1 MGVIVGIYGRVLN
14 AEELQIVSNLIIAL
28 EKESIEY
35 QFYAPFYSKIKER
48 LNIKCGINTFNN
60 HEEVA
65 SRLSMLISIGGDG
78 TILSVLA
85 LVRDSGVAVA
95 GINTGRLG
103 FLANISKESINDVV
117 DQIKANKL
125 KLEPKSL
132 IHLVSD
138 KDLFGDVF
146 YGLNEFAIHKNDTSS
161 MIVIHTY
168 IDGDYLNSYWAD
180 GLIIA
185 TPTGSTAYSLSCG
198 GPIIYP
204 ETGCFVITPVA
215 PHNLN
220 LRPIVVSD
228 SCEISFKVE
237 SRSEQFLCT
246 LDSRSRNVSSD
257 VSLKVKKANFKIN
270 MLRLKEDDFKN
281 TLRNKM
287 MWGLDKR
294 NRG

>member
-1 MGVIVGIYGRVLN
+1 MGVVVGIYGRVLN
-14 AEELQIVSNLIIAL
+14 AEELQIVSNLILAL
-28 EKESIEY
+28 EQEAIEY
-35 QFYAPFYSKIKER
+35 QLYAPFYTQIKQH
-48 LNIKCGINTFNN
+48 LNLKDSTKTFSNY
-60 HEEVA
+60 EDVV
-65 SRLSMLISIGGDG
+65 SSLTILISIGGDG
-78 TILSVLA
+78 TILSMLA
-85 LVRDSGVAVA
+85 LVRDSGVPIA

-103 FLANISKESINDVV
+103 FLSNINRESISDVV
-117 DQIKANKL
+117 AQINANEL
-125 KLEPKSL
+125 KLEPKAL
-132 IHLVSD
+132 IYFESVKS
-138 KDLFGDVF
+138 LFGEVN

-228 SCEISFKVE
+228 TCEISFKVE

-246 LDSRSRNVSSD
+246 LDSRSRNISSD
-257 VSLKVKKANFKIN
+257 ISLKVKKANFKIN

-294 NRG
+294 NRT

>member
-1 MGVIVGIYGRVLN
+1 MGLAVGIYGRVLN
-14 AEELQIVSNLIIAL
+14 SEELQTVSGLIVAL
-28 EKESIEY
+28 EEESIQY
-35 QFYAPFYSKIKER
+35 QFYAPFYDEIKEHLR
-48 LNIKCGINTFNN
+48 INESVKVFNN

-65 SRLSMLISIGGDG
+65 SRLNVIISIGGDG
-78 TILSVLA
+78 TILSVLG
-85 LVRDSGVAVA
+85 LVRNSGVAVA

-103 FLANISKESINDVV
+103 FLANISKESVSDVV
-117 DQIKANKL
+117 AQIKSNEL
-125 KLEPKSL
+125 KLEPKAL
-132 IHLVSD
+132 IHLETD
-138 KDLFGDVF
+138 AALFGEVS
-146 YGLNEFAIHKNDTSS
+146 YALNEFAIHKNDTSS

-228 SCEISFKVE
+228 TCEISFKVE
-237 SRSEQFLCT
+237 SRSDQFLCT
-246 LDSRSRNVSSD
+246 LDSRSQNISSEII
-257 VSLKVKKANFKIN
+257 LKVKKANFKIN
-270 MLRLKEDDFKN
+270 MLRLKEDDFKK
-281 TLRNKM
+281 TLRSKM

-294 NRG
+294 NRL